1 MVLYKDKSLLTGWG
15 DGAPSYHPQFRQIAG
30 VVIFSSRDPKLL
42 QLQLQRGVST
52 ETLRFPSEFA
62 EKIGDG
68 LRKFTSFTNRLKN
81 LPGKTRDAVFKKTK
95 TVDMADLRKRKD
107 KIPARGWTKDQK
119 LNREDLDPPLPKFG
133 DDNTQIVH
141 FHAPRMR
148 FAGYPNSSSIA
159 LKKSQR
165 K

>member
-1 MVLYKDKSLLTGWG
+1 M
-15 DGAPSYHPQFRQIAG
+15 R
-30 VVIFSSRDPKLL
+30 
-42 QLQLQRGVST
+42 
-52 ETLRFPSEFA
+52 
-62 EKIGDG
+62 DG

-81 LPGKTRDAVFKKTK
+81 LPGKTRDAVFEKTK

-119 LNREDLDPPLPKFG
+119 LDGKTTTLRCPSLAMTIHRLFAS
-133 DDNTQIVH
+133 
-141 FHAPRMR
+141 HAPRMR